1 MEVVVRGAGGPHRL
15 DLVTRDGGGGGGG
28 AEGGWK

>member
-1 MEVVVRGAGGPHRL
+1 MEVAVRGAGGPHRL
-15 DLVTRDGGGGGGG
+15 DLVTRDGGGG